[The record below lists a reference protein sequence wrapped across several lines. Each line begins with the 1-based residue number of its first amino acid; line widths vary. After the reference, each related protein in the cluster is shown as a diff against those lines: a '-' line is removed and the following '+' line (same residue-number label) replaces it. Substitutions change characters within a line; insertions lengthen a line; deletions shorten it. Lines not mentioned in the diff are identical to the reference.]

1 MSTDSAGTR
10 TRAEHSRTPD
20 SEAGAAAHAR
30 RPYLD
35 NLKVVLV
42 AGVIL
47 GHVCITYGDLGSW
60 AYREPS
66 TSDAF
71 NLVAAV
77 IVSLGA
83 LFAMGAFFLI
93 AGMLTPGPVHRK
105 GPGPFL
111 RDRTVRLGVPFL
123 AYLALMYPLVNWLG
137 RREHPVDWYLR
148 EQLRELDPGP
158 LWFVGVLL
166 VFSAGYVG
174 WRTLRPAT
182 TSGPPVDAASL
193 LRLAAAIAVGTL
205 VVRMWFPIDSY
216 QVFAAHLWQ
225 WPQCIGLFILGVRA
239 AERGGLDPVPA
250 RIRRVGGW
258 AALAGTA
265 VVMGAMATAESVDP
279 FAGGAT
285 WQATLTAGC
294 EGVIAVG
301 LSVWLLGTFQRHLDH
316 AGSLATALGRAAFG
330 AYVLQAPVLVSI
342 AVLASRLDVTP
353 EAKFLLVAPAAIAG
367 SFGLAWLLTRL
378 PGVRRVL

>member
-1 MSTDSAGTR
+1 M
-10 TRAEHSRTPD
+10 
-20 SEAGAAAHAR
+20 
-30 RPYLD
+30 D

-42 AGVIL
+42 SGVIL

-66 TSDAF
+66 TNEAF

-77 IVSLGA
+77 IVSLGS

-93 AGMLTPGPVHRK
+93 AGMLTPGPVNRK

-111 RDRTVRLGVPFL
+111 RDRGIRLGLPFL
-123 AYLALMYPLVNWLG
+123 AYLVLMYPLVNWLG
-137 RREHPVDWYLR
+137 RREHPVDWYLV

-182 TSGPPVDAASL
+182 TSGPPLDATFL
-193 LRLAAAIAVGTL
+193 LWLVAAIAVGTL
-205 VVRMWFPIDSY
+205 VVRMWFPINSQ

-225 WPQCIGLFILGVRA
+225 WPQCVGLFVLGVRA
-239 AERGGLDPVPA
+239 AERGGLDPVPV
-250 RIRRVGGW
+250 RIRRIGGW

-265 VVMGAMATAESVDP
+265 AVLGAMATAESVDQ

-285 WQATLTAGC
+285 WQAALTAGC
-294 EGVIAVG
+294 EGTIAVG

-316 AGSLATALGRAAFG
+316 AGPLATALGRAAFG

-342 AVLASRLDVTP
+342 AVLASRLDATP
-353 EAKFLLVAPAAIAG
+353 EVKFLLVAPAAIAG